1 LRVIIKNTASI
12 IKLVFYDLTDMPLFK
27 HLHDDA
33 FLIFSR
39 KHRYLYEAALL
50 EIYTRCFSSGSV
62 FPTRQ
67 ELVHAIYDLVGRQPN
82 LLLDADDLTEGL
94 PEIVS
99 KGRRRLKFAATGG
112 VTGDRVLKS
121 AQQVY
126 QGLVRTGW
134 LEEEEYGLKI
144 TVDMPMGALLVVQ
157 RLSSLKSDVSQ
168 RFGGLVV
175 HIKASLDMVE
185 KLSPENSEKARSS
198 AVHALREARVQAD
211 QFVKTLRAILSDLR
225 RIRQSLM
232 NAQDLRQKMDT
243 YFEEFI
249 GELVL
254 KDFQAIL
261 TFNHPYRFRDQII
274 TTARRISYT
283 ADLIDIISDGYVEIG
298 IKPDAPQARDE
309 VISDL
314 LSIETT
320 FDTIGEMFERIAQ
333 FRRALETRLKNTVK
347 YAEQGER
354 GLSARAR
361 ALVARME
368 ILLSAEPD
376 RYSEPSFP
384 SQIIRGFTPWSERQ
398 LAPQR
403 QARAP
408 IEAKPLARR
417 PHDPIYEF
425 RKQLRSDYLE
435 RISPSPER
443 VRQFLQRLT
452 APYHAVEARFV
463 EIGTVDDFLA
473 FDAVRRY
480 AITGEIPYPVDREF
494 VLEYLPDGEP
504 HDCEWLRCSN
514 FSIRRL
520 DIPSDQE
527 FWHAE

>member
-1 LRVIIKNTASI
+1 
-12 IKLVFYDLTDMPLFK
+12 MPLFK
-27 HLHDDA
+27 YLHDDA

-50 EIYTRCFSSGSV
+50 EVYEKCFSSGSI

-67 ELVHAIYDLVGRQPN
+67 ELVHVIYDIVGRRPE
-82 LLLDADDLTEGL
+82 LLLDDEDFAEGL

-99 KGRRRLKFAATGG
+99 KGRRRIRFAGSGG
-112 VTGDRVLKS
+112 DTGDKVLKA
-121 AQQVY
+121 AQQIY
-126 QGLVRTGW
+126 QGLLRTGW

-157 RLSSLKSDVSQ
+157 RLAGLKSDVSQ

-185 KLSPENSEKARSS
+185 RLSTENPEKARSS

-225 RIRQSLM
+225 RIRKTLTESE
-232 NAQDLRQKMDT
+232 NLREKMDT

-249 GELVL
+249 GELIL

-261 TFNHPYRFRDQII
+261 TFNHPYRFRDQIV
-274 TTARRISYT
+274 TTARRISYEP
-283 ADLIDIISDGYVEIG
+283 DLLDIVASGYIEIG
-298 IKPDAPQARDE
+298 IAPDVQQAHAE
-309 VISDL
+309 AVSDL
-314 LSIETT
+314 LSIERT
-320 FDTIGEMFERIAQ
+320 FEVVGEMFERISV
-333 FRRALETRLKNTVK
+333 FRRALEMRLKNTVK

-354 GLSARAR
+354 GLSSRAR
-361 ALVARME
+361 ALVSRME
-368 ILLSAEPD
+368 TLLLNERD
-376 RYSEPSFP
+376 RFDEPSVP
-384 SQIIRGFTPWSERQ
+384 SEVTRVFVPWSQHQ

-408 IEAKPLARR
+408 IKAKPLAKR

-425 RKQLRSDYLE
+425 RKRMRADYLE

-443 VRQFLQRLT
+443 VNQYLQRIIS
-452 APYHAVEARFV
+452 AHHAVEARFV
-463 EIGTVDDFLA
+463 AIENVDDFLA
-473 FDAVRRY
+473 FDAARRY
-480 AITGEIPYPVDREF
+480 ALTQEVPDPVSRQF
-494 VLEYLPDGEP
+494 TLEYLPESEP
-504 HDCEWLRCSN
+504 HDCDWLRCGN

-520 DIPSDQE
+520 GDVGCQGV
-527 FWHAE
+527 